1 MQPTMITD
9 TAHAVDDTA
18 TDSAPTPPARRAAIS
33 GRAAAH
39 SVYRS
44 PLSADDA
51 GDDALRLRE
60 QRAKRAAQVAA
71 VGTVAAL
78 AAVALIAWRRARR

>member
-1 MQPTMITD
+1 MITR

-44 PLSADDA
+44 PLAEA
-51 GDDALRLRE
+51 EVGDEALRLRE
-60 QRAKRAAQVAA
+60 QRTKRAAQVAA
-71 VGTVAAL
+71 VGTVTAL

>member
-1 MQPTMITD
+1 MITD

-44 PLSADDA
+44 PLSADNADA
-51 GDDALRLRE
+51 DAEALRLRE